1 MRRPSGLRRGRVRP
15 VLIVNPTPSS
25 RRRKRNVRASSLR
38 KSDCPNQVSSIG
50 QCFATNQTPLRFQP
64 ICKKR
69 ENLFPSIDGRFLA
82 VTLLVD
88 EVLKPVPG
96 AVVAVKLVL
105 DAGGGERGG

>member
-1 MRRPSGLRRGRVRP
+1 MPRIAPHHAPNREGQSATMKWVR
-15 VLIVNPTPSS
+15 INETWYQ
-25 RRRKRNVRASSLR
+25 R

-64 ICKKR
+64 ISKKR
-69 ENLFPSIDGRFLA
+69 ENLFPSIGGRFLA

-88 EVLKPVPG
+88 EILKPVPG